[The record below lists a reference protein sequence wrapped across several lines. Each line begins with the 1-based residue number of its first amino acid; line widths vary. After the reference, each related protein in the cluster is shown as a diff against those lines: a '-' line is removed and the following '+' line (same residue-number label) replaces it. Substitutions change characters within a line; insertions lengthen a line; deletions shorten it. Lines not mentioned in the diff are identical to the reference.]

1 MPRDHEEEARNHNI
15 KCLALYFQI
24 FVGHIVYFLIQQRFD
39 DNENNSYLQHIYVGS
54 MGGREVGD
62 SWEVLGSG
70 IRQFEHAAD
79 SAQCPMRVS

>member
-1 MPRDHEEEARNHNI
+1 
-15 KCLALYFQI
+15 
-24 FVGHIVYFLIQQRFD
+24 
-39 DNENNSYLQHIYVGS
+39 